1 MKRLTLLATLT
12 VLTGACQHLP
22 KPTTPA
28 YSLQELN
35 ELSGLAPLT
44 DGRFIA
50 INDSGNAPALFVLD
64 RWHAPTALI
73 QTDLQNRDWEDLAYI
88 DRDGERLVVVGD
100 VGDNLHHNEQSYLHF
115 FKQSTLD
122 RNTNPTPIETL
133 SFRFDTGPVNCEA
146 FFYAADEQ
154 RFYFFSKSRDE
165 ATIFTLKWPVAE
177 TGAVARRLATLSLG
191 PPVTANKLFAALTGI
206 NPETPTAA
214 SVSVDGQRLA
224 LLTYRSV
231 WFWQKSPQTN
241 WAEALKTPPHRLL
254 KHQLPQ
260 AEALSFS
267 NDSRHLLIGSEGAAA
282 TFRKV
287 ALPY

>member
-1 MKRLTLLATLT
+1 MKRLTLLLTLS

-22 KPTTPA
+22 EPTTAA
-28 YSLQELN
+28 YSLQELY

-44 DGRFIA
+44 DGRYIA
-50 INDSGNAPALFVLD
+50 INDSGNAPALFILD
-64 RWHAPTALI
+64 RSHAPTALI

-88 DRDGERLVVVGD
+88 NLAGERLVVVGD
-100 VGDNLHHNEQSYLHF
+100 VGDNLHHNAQSYLYF

-122 RNTNPTPIETL
+122 SNTNPAPIESL
-133 SFRFDTGPVNCEA
+133 AFRFDTGPVNCEA

-154 RFYFFSKSRDE
+154 RFYFFSKSRNE
-165 ATIFTLKWPVAE
+165 ATIYTVKWPAAE
-177 TGAVARRLATLSLG
+177 TIAVARRLATLSLG
-191 PPVTANKLFAALTGI
+191 PAVTANKLFAALTGI

-214 SVSVDGQRLA
+214 AVSVDGQRLA

-231 WFWQKSPQTN
+231 WSWQKSPQTH
-241 WAEALKTPPHRLL
+241 WADALKTPPRRLL

-260 AEALSFS
+260 AEAISFS
-267 NDSRHLLIGSEGAAA
+267 NDSKHLLIGSEGTAA
-282 TFRKV
+282 TFREV